1 MNEVVKS
8 DKMLDPG
15 QISVSGKISYE
26 GKSSHDLKQEKE
38 NPINNSAKVLFG
50 VSKTFTPKQK
60 HPLKSRLSSHILQL
74 FIKNFQNYEGYW
86 DDSKFST
93 LAKSAGLSKK
103 QLNKWLW
110 DRNKR
115 VKDTLKKKKIIYP
128 GCIF

>member
-15 QISVSGKISYE
+15 QISVSGKISYA
-26 GKSSHDLKQEKE
+26 GKSSHDSKQVKE

-50 VSKTFTPKQK
+50 APKQK

-115 VKDTLKKKKIIYP
+115 VKDALKKKKIIYP